1 MNLAAYKLQLPKP
14 YLAENYAYL
23 KMSLKGRGLLD
34 TVKDTEGAEHSL
46 EHLAIGSSNLIT
58 LIVAGKKMSELSQK
72 ENLALT
78 STLDALLWKA
88 VAGAPL
94 WESAATLEPENLA
107 GLISASKLLPSI
119 DWEKQGILTKVN
131 LAFSTFK

>member
-14 YLAENYAYL
+14 YLAENYVYL
-23 KMSLKGRGLLD
+23 KASLQGRGLLD

-58 LIVAGKKMSELSQK
+58 LIVAGKKLSELSQK

-119 DWEKQGILTKVN
+119 DWENQAKQTVAR
-131 LAFSTFK
+131 LAFFNFK